1 MLELLEE
8 IEAKKQPPVVV
19 DNSVLKPG
27 LQLIVANN
35 LEVSRCSSITCIE
48 LLRRHQ
54 PDATRW
60 TNFVGL
66 RLDVDEDDFKAI
78 ARSALSGGGAASIL
92 KL

>member
-8 IEAKKQPPVVV
+8 IEAKKQPPMVV

-35 LEVSRCSSITCIE
+35 LEVSRGSSITCIE
-48 LLRRHQ
+48 LLRRNQ

-60 TNFVGL
+60 TGL

-78 ARSALSGGGAASIL
+78 ARSALSGGGPRPF
-92 KL
+92 